1 MVTKYVSVVFKF
13 NFMLYFRI
21 TKTQFILYQATF
33 LAIKCARK
41 VCKKSMQK
49 NVTMYTLHT
58 HTPMSIYT
66 LTLYMGV
73 CV

>member
-33 LAIKCARK
+33 LAIKK
-41 VCKKSMQK
+41 IS
-49 NVTMYTLHT
+49 
-58 HTPMSIYT
+58 
-66 LTLYMGV
+66 
-73 CV
+73 